1 MSIINVDLSD
11 TIASWRNKT
20 NEIAQKQGDLS
31 LLTDSA
37 SNLVSAINNLKGL
50 HTNQDSDI
58 LALRTNVYGDSSG
71 TVLDL
76 SYLNTTEKGSII
88 GAVNELDRRISDV
101 YDASGVLLNT

>member
-37 SNLVSAINNLKGL
+37 SNLVSAINVF
-50 HTNQDSDI
+50 TSRTDSDI
-58 LALRTNVYGDSSG
+58 LALQTDVYGDSSG

-101 YDASGVLLNT
+101 YDANGVLLNT